1 MGISGAGECSIELTA
16 LLLRFNKTVSI
27 SQTLLKRG
35 GIKEDKENFV
45 KLVKSLKMRLSK
57 RNKMVTAAIGAT
69 STYIRES
76 YAPMKE
82 LCE

>member
-1 MGISGAGECSIELTA
+1 MKI
-16 LLLRFNKTVSI
+16 SI
-27 SQTLLKRG
+27 SHNFFKRG

-45 KLVKSLKMRLSK
+45 KLVKSLKTRFAK
-57 RNKMVTAAIGAT
+57 RNKMVTAALGAT

-76 YAPMKE
+76 YTPMRE